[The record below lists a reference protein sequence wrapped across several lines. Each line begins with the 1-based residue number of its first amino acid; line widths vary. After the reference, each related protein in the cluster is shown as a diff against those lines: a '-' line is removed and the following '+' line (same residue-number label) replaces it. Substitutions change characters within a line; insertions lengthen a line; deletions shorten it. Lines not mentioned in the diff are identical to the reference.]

1 MTRLEME
8 RVNCL
13 LIDID
18 ASAINQATTLNALID
33 NQNVSLIA
41 LRHGHKI
48 CVYLN
53 QCPHQGRRL
62 DYAPGQFLS
71 KDGQLICAAHGASFA
86 MESGLCLQG
95 PCRGESLQRFEC
107 EINGNQLWVL
117 LPADVEL
124 KHQID

>member
-95 PCRGESLQRFEC
+95 PCRGESLQAFDC
-107 EINGNQLWVL
+107 EIKGNQLRIFL
-117 LPADVEL
+117 STDSGL